1 MIRIERNGQVM
12 KKLIYELYTLVVGIE
27 PSEDSFNRTIATANY
42 LKDNGYSTQ
51 DILKIL
57 KNTIKNINKDTIDL
71 AIRGED
77 LPEELW
83 DNSLL
88 EKNKF
93 YYSDILH
100 IKSKAPSW
108 NPITFKE
115 ECEPF
120 FLEMKINFTIDDLL
134 IYYYDKCRVPQGLKD
149 DKKNAGAFK
158 HLIKKYDA
166 FNNVPGLDYVLA
178 LIDKASKDVDKNF
191 FTDVFEIENYNKE
204 VIEEF
209 TAMYEQA
216 VFEKTNVIVWRN

>member
-1 MIRIERNGQVM
+1 M
-12 KKLIYELYTLVVGIE
+12 KKMIYELYTLVVGIE
-27 PSEDSFNRTIATANY
+27 PSEDTFKRTIATANY

-51 DILKIL
+51 DIIKIL
-57 KNTIKNINKDTIDL
+57 KNAIKNINNKINKDIIEV

-77 LPEELW
+77 LPKELW

-120 FLEMKINFTIDDLL
+120 FLEMKINFTMDDLL
-134 IYYYDKCRVPQGLKD
+134 TYYYDKCRIPQGLRD
-149 DKKNAGAFK
+149 NKKNIGAFR

-178 LIDKASKDVDKNF
+178 LIDKASKDINKDL
-191 FTDVFEIENYNKE
+191 FTNIFDIENYNKE

-216 VFEKTNVIVWRN
+216 VFEKTNIIVWRK

>member
-1 MIRIERNGQVM
+1 M
-12 KKLIYELYTLVVGIE
+12 KKLIYELYTLAVGIE
-27 PSEDSFNRTIATANY
+27 PSEDTLNRTLATANY
-42 LKDNGYSTQ
+42 LKDNNFDTK

-57 KNTIKNINKDTIDL
+57 RNAMKEIDKNNLEIP
-71 AIRGED
+71 IRGED
-77 LPEELW
+77 LPNELW
-83 DNSLL
+83 NNSLL
-88 EKNKF
+88 EKNRF

-134 IYYYDKCRVPQGLKD
+134 IYYYDKCRVPQGLRD
-149 DKKNAGAFK
+149 DKKNVGALN
-158 HLIKKYDA
+158 HSIKKYEK
-166 FNNVPGLDYVLA
+166 FNNIPGLDYVIA
-178 LIDKASKDVDKNF
+178 LIDKANKDIDKNF
-191 FTDVFEIENYNKE
+191 FADVFEIENYNKE